1 MTLTLR
7 RTNSAAISAAR
18 SVRPSAQ
25 RYSIA
30 TLRPSIQPRPRSCR
44 TNAATHWLSIEGV
57 AGPKYPMVGNA
68 ERRDKLAPSHPA
80 SAARLIGRALPLKPI
95 DCDGDGVALTVIVAN
110 EHRLGPTHTGVF
122 VVHRES
128 AFAQLADLRGCNF
141 VYNSRNSNSGMN
153 LPRRAIAEIVE
164 GERFFGSIV
173 ETHSQ
178 PGNIER
184 VARREADATCV
195 DSVTYAFF
203 CRHRPQLGALTR
215 VLAATPPSP
224 SIPFVTSVETPVP
237 LQDALRNALRNVARS
252 DEWTDVRSAL
262 MLQDIVPIEMASY
275 AVQLQYE
282 RESRAAGYCELK

>member
-1 MTLTLR
+1 
-7 RTNSAAISAAR
+7 
-18 SVRPSAQ
+18 
-25 RYSIA
+25 
-30 TLRPSIQPRPRSCR
+30 
-44 TNAATHWLSIEGV
+44 
-57 AGPKYPMVGNA
+57 
-68 ERRDKLAPSHPA
+68 
-80 SAARLIGRALPLKPI
+80 
-95 DCDGDGVALTVIVAN
+95 
-110 EHRLGPTHTGVF
+110 
-122 VVHRES
+122 
-128 AFAQLADLRGCNF
+128 
-141 VYNSRNSNSGMN
+141 MN

-215 VLAATPPSP
+215 VLAATPASP